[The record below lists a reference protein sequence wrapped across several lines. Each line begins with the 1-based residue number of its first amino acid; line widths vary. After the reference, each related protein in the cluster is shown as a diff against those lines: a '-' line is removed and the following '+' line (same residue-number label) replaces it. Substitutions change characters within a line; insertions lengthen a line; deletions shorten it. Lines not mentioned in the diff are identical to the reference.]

1 MSNCYGDTR
10 DIDRDTGFP
19 SSVGFA
25 LFTSAITASGATCA
39 NLSGTALATCLG
51 SNFGSLSKAK
61 TYCSS
66 NASTTCKGIVSY
78 NDIHYPY
85 LTSLQV
91 SSDASRNFYDAYE
104 WTPVIRCGSSSGG
117 GGGGN
122 SRGGNNSDGGRGGRG
137 GRGGGDSGPSPVDAT
152 STDYLAGF
160 NAGEAASALA
170 AASAGSINSDVS
182 AAEVSA
188 LKLSADGRTGL
199 IVTSV
204 VVGFII
210 LMLGYN
216 YLVRQTNIT
225 SFLTYSVI
233 VALIAYGSFF
243 IYEGVTGDKA
253 SSGNLAR
260 TPIDSMTG
268 ATIPASAVPGQA
280 GVNGGN
286 YAIQWWMYIKDWNT
300 RFGQEKAVMKRGG
313 RGAQNP
319 YVYLH
324 PTENTLVVKVDSFDS
339 GSSRADA
346 AGGGDFTCQ
355 LTNVPLQ
362 SWFSVGLSVAG
373 RNLDLYIDGK
383 LMRSCMIPGV
393 PITPRG
399 DLQIMPG
406 GGFSGNVIDVYHY
419 ARSITPS
426 DAMTFF
432 TGGTAGT
439 TYTSNTLPSKT
450 PFGYSVSVG
459 VTDNT
464 GNVVKQVTF

>member
-19 SSVGFA
+19 SAVGFA

-51 SNFGSLSKAK
+51 SNFGSLSNAK

-66 NASTTCKGIVSY
+66 NASTCKGIVSY
-78 NDIHYPY
+78 NNIHYPY

-91 SSDASRNFYDAYE
+91 TSDASRNFYDAYE
-104 WTPVIRCGSSSGG
+104 WTPVIRCGSSNGRGGGGGGGRNGRGGNNSGG
-117 GGGGN
+117 GGGN
-122 SRGGNNSDGGRGGRG
+122 
-137 GRGGGDSGPSPVDAT
+137 GPSPVDAT

-170 AASAGSINSDVS
+170 AASAGSVNSDV
-182 AAEVSA
+182 AAAADASA

-300 RFGQEKAVMKRGG
+300 RFGQEKAVLKRGG

-324 PTENTLVVKVDSFDS
+324 PNENTLVVKVDSFDS

-346 AGGGDFTCQ
+346 HGGNDFTCE

-383 LMRSCMIPGV
+383 LMRSCMVPGV

-399 DLQIMPG
+399 DLKIMPD

-432 TGGTAGT
+432 TGGTSGT